1 MSAELIHQM
10 YIAYYQ
16 RPADPAGLIYWQD
29 QLNANGG
36 GEAGWNAV
44 AAAFANA
51 AESSAIYGNQT
62 LGQKISAIYLAAFE
76 RAASADEVAYWEAS
90 GFNAAQIGF
99 AIVNGAQNDDLKTVT
114 KKVDYSEAF
123 VSALDPA
130 GTGVGPFEFQYVDP
144 SLGRSLMD
152 VNYKRFRRFCCNGFF
167 RSSFNQ
173 PTLVTV
179 NLNFGADTVTPT
191 ANAAE
196 EINAAL
202 GGTSPSLGSELTK
215 LMVVA
220 RKIR

>member
-51 AESSAIYGNQT
+51 AESSALYGNQT

-99 AIVNGAQNDDLKTVT
+99 AIVNGAQNDDLRTVEQ
-114 KKVDYSEAF
+114 K
-123 VSALDPA
+123 
-130 GTGVGPFEFQYVDP
+130 
-144 SLGRSLMD
+144 
-152 VNYKRFRRFCCNGFF
+152 
-167 RSSFNQ
+167 
-173 PTLVTV
+173 
-179 NLNFGADTVTPT
+179 
-191 ANAAE
+191 
-196 EINAAL
+196 
-202 GGTSPSLGSELTK
+202 GGL
-215 LMVVA
+215 
-220 RKIR
+220 R

>member
-51 AESSAIYGNQT
+51 AESSALYGNQT

-99 AIVNGAQNDDLKTVT
+99 AIVNGAQNDDLRTVD
-114 KKVDYSEAF
+114 KKVDYAEAF

-130 GTGVGPFEFQYVDP
+130 GTGVGPFSFQYVDP
-144 SLGRSLMD
+144 SLGRVD
-152 VNYKRFRRFCCNGFF
+152 GCNYQGFRC
-167 RSSFNQ
+167 
-173 PTLVTV
+173 
-179 NLNFGADTVTPT
+179 FGCY
-191 ANAAE
+191 
-196 EINAAL
+196 
-202 GGTSPSLGSELTK
+202 G
-215 LMVVA
+215 
-220 RKIR
+220 